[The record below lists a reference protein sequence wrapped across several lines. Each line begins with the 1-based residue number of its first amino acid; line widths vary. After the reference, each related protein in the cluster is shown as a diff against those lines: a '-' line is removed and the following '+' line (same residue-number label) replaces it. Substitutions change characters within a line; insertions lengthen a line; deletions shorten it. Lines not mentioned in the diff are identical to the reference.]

1 MENNWAEFWNKKQD
15 GFDNIMQHTT
25 AYFQKNYIRIFP
37 LEQNDVLLDYGCGPG
52 YFLEKCTSYKNNF
65 VGADISKNYIR
76 FCKEKFNTYPN
87 FSFYLTEDPNNFSMI
102 QHVISEKEV
111 NKIVCLS
118 VLQYF
123 SDEKAAENFL
133 NMIFS
138 SGKIHATFG
147 DVIPKNNSIIKDTFY
162 VFMGALKNGFII
174 SYVSFILK
182 TLFSDYLKKDKAP
195 LLQFDKDFFINYAKK
210 NNLNISILNLSIPKT
225 RFTVVLSNKD

>member
-52 YFLEKCTSYKNNF
+52 YFLEKYTSYKNNF
-65 VGADISKNYIR
+65 AGVDISKNYIR
-76 FCKEKFNTYPN
+76 FCKEKFNSYPN
-87 FSFYLTEDPNNFSMI
+87 FSFYLIENPNNFSTI
-102 QHVISEKEV
+102 QHVISEKKV

-133 NMIFS
+133 DMIFS

>member
-65 VGADISKNYIR
+65 AGIDISKNYIR

-87 FSFYLTEDPNNFSMI
+87 FSFYLIEDSNNFSTI
-102 QHVISEKEV
+102 QHVISEKKV

-123 SDEKAAENFL
+123 SDEKAVENFL
-133 NMIFS
+133 DMIFS

-147 DVIPKNNSIIKDTFY
+147 DVIPKNSSIIKDTFY

-225 RFTVVLSNKD
+225 RFTVVLSNRD

>member
-15 GFDNIMQHTT
+15 GFDSIMQHTT
-25 AYFQKNYIRIFP
+25 AYFQKNYIKIFP

-52 YFLEKCTSYKNNF
+52 YFLEKCTSYNNNF
-65 VGADISKNYIR
+65 VGVDISKNYIQ
-76 FCKEKFNTYPN
+76 FCKEKFNAQPN
-87 FSFYLTEDPNNFSMI
+87 FSFYLTEDPNDFSTI
-102 QHVISEKEV
+102 QNVISEKKV
-111 NKIVCLS
+111 SKIVCLS

-123 SDEKAAENFL
+123 PNEKAVEKFL
-133 NMIFS
+133 DSIFS

-147 DVIPKNNSIIKDTFY
+147 DIIPKNNSIIKDTLY

-174 SYVSFILK
+174 SYISFILK

-195 LLQFDKDFFINYAKK
+195 LLQFDKDFFINYAQK
-210 NNLNISILNLSIPKT
+210 NNLKISLLNLSIPKT